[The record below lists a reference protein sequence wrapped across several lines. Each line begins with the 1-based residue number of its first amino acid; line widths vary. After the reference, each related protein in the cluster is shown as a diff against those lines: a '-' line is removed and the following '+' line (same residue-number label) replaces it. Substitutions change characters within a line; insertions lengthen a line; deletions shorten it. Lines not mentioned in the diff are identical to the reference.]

1 LTEKEIIMTFTS
13 FVVLEI
19 AVGLATIALA
29 IYRKFLAMREE
40 TLIHLGPGEEKNI
53 PKQVNVARRLRY
65 IDRWGETLTVLTAA
79 GGILLAAAYLAQIW
93 ALSLRPY

>member
-1 LTEKEIIMTFTS
+1 MTLIPL
-13 FVVLEI
+13 VMLEI

-29 IYRKFLAMREE
+29 IYRKFLATREE
-40 TLIHLGPGEEKNI
+40 TLIHLGPGEEREI
-53 PKQVNVARRLRY
+53 PKQADLARRLHH

-79 GGILLAAAYLAQIW
+79 GGILLAAAYLARVW